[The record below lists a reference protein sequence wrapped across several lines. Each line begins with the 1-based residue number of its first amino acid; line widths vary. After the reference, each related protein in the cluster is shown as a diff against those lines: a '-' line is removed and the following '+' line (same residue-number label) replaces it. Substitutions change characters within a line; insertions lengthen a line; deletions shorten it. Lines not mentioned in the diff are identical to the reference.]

1 MINLGIIQMEPVPLK
16 TDENIAKAERL
27 LKEVVARGAQLV
39 VLPEM
44 FNVGFYFGEKLMTV
58 AETLDGPTIT
68 WLKNQA
74 EKHHIFI
81 TCSFY
86 EQLDGYFYNTMV
98 MVGYDGSL
106 QYYRKRNPT
115 WQERLVWR
123 RADEP
128 GPGIFNTPFGRI
140 GGVIC
145 FDSFAKET
153 HLGFLHSHVDMVVII
168 ACWGQPRPTTRRPDL
183 ALGRSVLQKWSYIAA
198 EIVPVHHAIH
208 LGVPVAFVNNA
219 GVTKTPAHF
228 PPPHK
233 WPFGELAFEFYGN
246 SHVVD
251 KFGTENIRAGQQDVE
266 FTAVIPLDINDK
278 SFYPQ
283 PAKIDVPVSYLSR
296 NYYFV
301 QPPLLAKI
309 FQKWCYDGFAEKYD
323 ARCQRIA
330 GC

>member
-1 MINLGIIQMEPVPLK
+1 MINLGIIQMEPVALNR
-16 TDENIAKAERL
+16 DANLSKAEFL
-27 LKEVVARGAQLV
+27 LAKVAGEGAQIV

-44 FNVGFYFGEKLMTV
+44 FNVGFYFGETLMTV

-68 WLKNQA
+68 WLKDQA
-74 EKHHIFI
+74 KKYHIFI

-98 MVGYDGSL
+98 MAGYDGSL

-123 RADEP
+123 RANEP
-128 GPGIFNTPFGRI
+128 GPGIFDTPFGRI

-153 HLGFLHSHVDMVVII
+153 HLGFLNSQVDMVVII

-198 EIVPVHHAIH
+198 EIVPIHHAIH
-208 LGVPVAFVNNA
+208 LGVPVVFVNNA
-219 GVTKTPAHF
+219 GITRTPGHF

-233 WPFGELAFEFYGN
+233 WPFGELTFEFYGN

-251 KFGTENIRAGQQDVE
+251 KLGTEKIRAGQQDVE
-266 FTAVIPLDINDK
+266 FTAVVPLEIHK
-278 SFYPQ
+278 RPYYPK
-283 PAKIDVPVSYLSR
+283 PIRTEVPVSYLSR

-309 FQKWCYDGFAEKYD
+309 FQKWCYDGFAEEYE
-323 ARCQRIA
+323 ARCQRNA

>member
-1 MINLGIIQMEPVPLK
+1 MFNLGIIQMEPIPLK

-27 LKEVVARGAQLV
+27 LKEVVAKGAQML

-44 FNVGFYFGEKLMTV
+44 FNVGFYFGEELMTV
-58 AETLDGPTIT
+58 AETLDGQTIT
-68 WLKNQA
+68 WLKDQA
-74 EKHHIFI
+74 QKHHVFI

-86 EQLDGYFYNTMV
+86 EHHGGYFYNTMV
-98 MVGYDGSL
+98 MAGYDGSL

-128 GPGIFNTPFGRI
+128 GPGIFDTPFGRI

-153 HLGFLHSHVDMVVII
+153 HFGFLHSQVDMVVII
-168 ACWGQPRPTTRRPDL
+168 ACWGHPQLTTRRPDL
-183 ALGRSVLQKWSYIAA
+183 ALGQAVLKKWSYIAA
-198 EIVPVHHAIH
+198 EIVPFHHAIH

-219 GVTKTPAHF
+219 GITKTPAHF
-228 PPPHK
+228 PSPHK
-233 WPFGELAFEFYGN
+233 WPFGELTFEFYGE

-251 KFGTENIRAGQQDVE
+251 KFGTEKIRAGRQDIE
-266 FTAVIPLDINDK
+266 FTAVVPIEVAER
-278 SFYPQ
+278 SVRPQ
-283 PAKIDVPVSYLSR
+283 PVRMDESVNYLSR
-296 NYYFV
+296 DYYFV

-309 FQKWCYDGFAEKYD
+309 FQKWCYDGFGTEYE
-323 ARCQRIA
+323 ARCRRNMDR
-330 GC
+330 